1 MNYADIDY
9 IEVLLHPQ
17 QYSESEIQ
25 RALEIDCKSRVA
37 WREMLDNADTDINEI
52 KVEKEMELNNS
63 ELDALDAARK
73 AFDEWVLENIG
84 KISEEYKNEIE

>member
-25 RALEIDCKSRVA
+25 KALEIDCKSRVA

-73 AFDEWVLENIG
+73 TF
-84 KISEEYKNEIE
+84 NE